1 MSHIGTVWVEP
12 GALFALFWQV
22 LAAIAIGGI
31 VVVVIF
37 AVIEPGPLVKKRPF
51 PRKRGSEQGN
61 VEREE
66 GEAPERGEQEKPDD
80 RRKGREK
87 SPAATGVVKPGAE

>member
-1 MSHIGTVWVEP
+1 MRAVAEMSHIVTVWVEP
-12 GALFALFWQV
+12 GALGALFWQV

-37 AVIEPGPLVKKRPF
+37 AIIEPGPLVKKRPF
-51 PRKRGSEQGN
+51 PRKRRSEQGH

-66 GEAPERGEQEKPDD
+66 AEAPERGK
-80 RRKGREK
+80 
-87 SPAATGVVKPGAE
+87 